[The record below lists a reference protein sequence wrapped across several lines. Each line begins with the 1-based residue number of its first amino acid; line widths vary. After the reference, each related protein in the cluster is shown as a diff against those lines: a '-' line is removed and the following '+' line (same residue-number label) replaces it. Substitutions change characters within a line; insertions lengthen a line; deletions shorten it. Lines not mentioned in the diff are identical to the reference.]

1 MEIKELAVQNYKE
14 LLNEYGYEYNEIAL
28 GTTVNQWYNS
38 KENLRSILSKSQYWD
53 EEMQAIVLK
62 EKTIMRSFNE
72 EGVIDFGNWMR
83 KVLSGD
89 DAPLKQFISD
99 QIIGILM
106 ASHMEFGDNII
117 HLEWTK
123 NQLPENIFDH
133 IPELREGQKWSRYI
147 GQLCKSWGVN
157 TITDIQTEIYQDS
170 NTGELH
176 KRQKDYGYNHH
187 FALLGDS
194 CNPLAIKHKTFVLS
208 LNLLDYLTM
217 SFGHDWASCHSIDKS
232 NTRDC
237 NGNYS
242 GQYSAG
248 TLSYGLDDVTM
259 IAYITDELNPNR
271 GRNIHHHYGSD
282 VPYWKRDKEHRAV
295 VSWGEDKLY
304 FGRTYPDDRDNG
316 DASIAGQIREI
327 VQQIFAECLG
337 VSNIWVTKKGTENTS
352 NYVGANEGNCAYDDW
367 ACYDKCSISFL
378 KTNGT
383 LNTNMIYVGTYPICP
398 TCGHTHENSD
408 SIQCEDCSSGFDA
421 TCPWCGDGFV
431 EEDGVYVEP
440 AERTFCC
447 STCASDAGWH
457 IDHYGNWIHIND
469 AIWISDTSEWYPAD
483 DDDIALCEDD
493 GCWHLKNDCYYD
505 EHEDE
510 WYSPSYDGVV
520 CYDGTWYHNEDTAT
534 AEGYVWCDDDREWH
548 HVAD

>member
-14 LLNEYGYEYNEIAL
+14 LLNEYGYEYSENAL
-28 GTTVNQWYNS
+28 RTTVDQWYNS

-106 ASHMEFGDNII
+106 ASHREFEDNII
-117 HLEWTK
+117 HLEWAK
-123 NQLPENIFDH
+123 SQLPEKIFEH

-259 IAYITDELNPNR
+259 IAYITDELNPDR

-327 VQQIFAECLG
+327 VQQIFAECLE
-337 VSNIWVTKKGTENTS
+337 VSNIWVTKKGMENTRE
-352 NYVGANEGNCAYDDW
+352 YVGANEGNCAYDDW

-378 KTNGT
+378 KINGT

-398 TCGHTHENSD
+398 TCGNTHENSD
-408 SIQCEDCSSGFDA
+408 SIQCEDCSNGFDA

-447 STCASDAGWH
+447 STCANDAGWH
-457 IDHYGNWIHIND
+457 INHYGNWIHIND
-469 AIWISDTSEWYPAD
+469 AVWISDVSEWYPD
-483 DDDIALCEDD
+483 DDDNVTLCEDD
-493 GCWHLKNDCYYD
+493 GCWHLKDDCYYD

-520 CYDGTWYHNEDTAT
+520 CYDGTWYHNEDNAT
-534 AEGYVWCDDDREWH
+534 AEGYVYCDDDSEWH